1 MINIRSMSKLIINL
15 IYSYVFEQES
25 KISFVSY
32 RTQDDTL

>member
-15 IYSYVFEQES
+15 SYSYVFEQES
-25 KISFVSY
+25 KISFVSS